1 MRSTRHEVMGARSA
15 PSTYPFP
22 RYSCQFSV
30 VSSQSEA
37 LLPVSDKRRLPTE
50 NCSRG

>member
-1 MRSTRHEVMGARSA
+1 MA

-30 VSSQSEA
+30 AGFQSVV
-37 LLPVSDKRRLPTE
+37 LMPVSENWRLRTVG
-50 NCSRG
+50 CFQG